1 MHESI
6 VFCSTCT
13 MSSYRKFTFAISSA
27 DEFLVKYRYR
37 NITEQISNSLSDKPL
52 SRHLS
57 WLCVVLDLKF
67 CTYQPGMLI
76 GADSLDGGR
85 TQAYVNI
92 FISPAD
98 PEPDQPRRSAPQ
110 VHIRIGTVRY
120 AEGLWRM
127 RRHGP
132 VIAHCTDSE
141 DLNEWKCTRFKVHS
155 KAKSRLSLTHLYLY
169 NRWAE

>member
-110 VHIRIGTVRY
+110 VHIRANLPNRY
-120 AEGLWRM
+120 SALCWR
-127 RRHGP
+127 P
-132 VIAHCTDSE
+132 VTHAQTWAGYSA
-141 DLNEWKCTRFKVHS
+141 LYRFGRLEWMKVHVI
-155 KAKSRLSLTHLYLY
+155 
-169 NRWAE
+169 